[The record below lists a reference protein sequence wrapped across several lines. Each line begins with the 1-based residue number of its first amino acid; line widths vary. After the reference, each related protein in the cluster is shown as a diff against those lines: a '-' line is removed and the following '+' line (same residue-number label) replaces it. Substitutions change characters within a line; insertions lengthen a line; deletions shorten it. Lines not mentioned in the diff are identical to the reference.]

1 MRKIA
6 FVDRDGTLIVEP
18 PVTEQV
24 NSLEEMTFIPRVI
37 SSLKKLSDHG
47 YELVVVTNQD
57 GLGTQSNPTEVYETV
72 NRKMFETFASEG
84 VKFAAV
90 LCCPH
95 FAKDKCACRKP
106 KTKLIDDYLN
116 GEKIDLEKS
125 VVIGDRDSD
134 LAMAEKLGVR
144 GYKLSAE
151 TGWPEI
157 VKSILARRAEITRK
171 TKETDIT
178 VMIDLDGEGKCDIAT
193 GLHFF
198 DHMLEQIGRHGGFDL
213 NIRCNGD
220 LKVDEHHTIEDV
232 AITLGTAFKNAL
244 GDKKGIER
252 YASARFIVM
261 DEAKCEIAVDLSGRA
276 YPVLNIALNREYVGD
291 FPTEMLHHFF
301 HSFAVAA
308 QINIHA
314 VVTGENTHHQIECLF
329 KALAKSLRDAV
340 KITSDMTVS
349 TKGVL

>member
-57 GLGTQSNPTEVYETV
+57 GLGTESNPTAIYETV

-84 VKFAAV
+84 VVFAAV

-95 FAKDKCACRKP
+95 FAADHCNCRKP

-116 GEKIDLEKS
+116 GETIDLKRS

-144 GYKLSAE
+144 GYKLSKD

-157 VKSILARRAEITRK
+157 VKSVLSRTAEYARK
-171 TKETDIT
+171 TKETDIS
-178 VMIDLDGEGKCDIAT
+178 VMINLDGEGKCDIDT
-193 GLHFF
+193 GLPFF

-213 NIRCNGD
+213 SIRCNGD

-232 AITLGTAFKNAL
+232 AIALGTAFKNAL

-252 YASARFIVM
+252 YSSARFIVM

-276 YPVLNIALNREYVGD
+276 YPVLDIALNREYVGD
-291 FPTEMLHHFF
+291 FPTEMLPHFF
-301 HSFAVAA
+301 HSFAIAA

-314 VVTGENTHHQIECLF
+314 VVTGQNTHHQIECLF

-340 KITSDMTVS
+340 KITSNMTVS